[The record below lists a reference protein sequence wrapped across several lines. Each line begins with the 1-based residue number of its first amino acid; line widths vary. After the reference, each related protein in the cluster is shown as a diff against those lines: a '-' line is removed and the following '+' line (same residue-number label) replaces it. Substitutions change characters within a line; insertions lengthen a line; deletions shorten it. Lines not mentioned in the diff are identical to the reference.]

1 MDSIHDL
8 GGMQGFGPAPAV
20 RRDEPVF
27 GEPWEGRAFGLS
39 LLSMRLSG
47 TNLPAFRHAME
58 RLDPLA
64 YLGDGYYGRWLN
76 GAENLLVDSDI
87 LAPGAVDARAR
98 QLQGEQVAEPPVPE
112 PRKPDYQATA
122 AGSIRQVDAQ
132 PRFAAGDRVRARDVH
147 PRGHTRLPRY
157 VRGRTGTVEALQR
170 PELLPD
176 THAHFQ
182 GENAQ
187 HLYSVR
193 FDSRELWGEDAEPF
207 SLSVDLFEQYLEPA
221 S

>member
-1 MDSIHDL
+1 MDGIHDL
-8 GGMQGFGPAPAV
+8 GGMQGFGAAPTV

-27 GEPWEGRAFGLS
+27 GEAWEGRAFGLS

-58 RLDPLA
+58 RLHPLA
-64 YLGDGYYGRWLN
+64 YLGDGYYGRWLD
-76 GAENLLVDSDI
+76 GAENLLVDSGI

-98 QLQGEQVAEPPVPE
+98 RMQGEDVAEPPVPE
-112 PRKPDYQATA
+112 PHQPDYQATA
-122 AGSIRQVDAQ
+122 AGSIRQVDAA
-132 PRFAAGDRVRARDVH
+132 PRFSVGDPVRARDVH
-147 PRGHTRLPRY
+147 PRGHTRLPGY
-157 VRGRTGTVEALQR
+157 VRGHTGTVEALQR

-176 THAHFQ
+176 THAHFE

-193 FDSRELWGEDAEPF
+193 FDSRELWGGDAEPF

>member
-8 GGMQGFGPAPAV
+8 GGMQGFGAPPAV
-20 RRDEPVF
+20 ERDEPVF
-27 GEPWEGRAFGLS
+27 AEPWEGRAFGLS

-47 TNLPAFRHAME
+47 TNLSAFRHAME
-58 RLDPLA
+58 RLEPLA

-76 GAENLLVDSDI
+76 GAENLLVDSGI

-98 QLQGEQVAEPPVPE
+98 RLRGEEVAEPPAPE

-122 AGSIRQVDAQ
+122 AGSIRQVEAE
-132 PRFAAGDRVRARDVH
+132 PRFAAGQRVRARDAH

-157 VRGRTGTVEALQR
+157 VRGRTGTVETVQR

-193 FDSRELWGEDAEPF
+193 FDSRELWGAEAEPF
-207 SLSVDLFEQYLEPA
+207 SLNIDLFEQYLEPA
-221 S
+221 P